1 MSGGGGVMPSLRHH
15 LSFLLAVLALV
26 AGGPPARADADGS
39 RILVA
44 RPELQDQLY
53 GASILIAKPMP
64 DGSSLGFILNKPT
77 ELKLAEAF
85 PGNEASTKVT
95 DPLYLGGP
103 SEMGAVFALVHGN
116 GIPSDGTLALTDNLY
131 LAISDTAVDKAM
143 NPGADDRARFFVGA
157 VVWRPGELA
166 AEIRQGAWYVLE
178 ATPEL
183 VLPKRT
189 TGLWEELVRQAE
201 ISANS
206 I

>member
-1 MSGGGGVMPSLRHH
+1 M
-15 LSFLLAVLALV
+15 
-26 AGGPPARADADGS
+26 
-39 RILVA
+39 
-44 RPELQDQLY
+44 
-53 GASILIAKPMP
+53 
-64 DGSSLGFILNKPT
+64 GFILNKPT

>member
-1 MSGGGGVMPSLRHH
+1 MLFRS
-15 LSFLLAVLALV
+15 
-26 AGGPPARADADGS
+26 
-39 RILVA
+39 
-44 RPELQDQLY
+44 
-53 GASILIAKPMP
+53 
-64 DGSSLGFILNKPT
+64 
-77 ELKLAEAF
+77 
-85 PGNEASTKVT
+85 
-95 DPLYLGGP
+95 
-103 SEMGAVFALVHGN
+103 
-116 GIPSDGTLALTDNLY
+116 
-131 LAISDTAVDKAM
+131 VDKAM